1 MNELLNAIGHS
12 VVQNLGYEEGVVGL
26 SGSRRH
32 SQHARHDPQNP
43 SGNLDMGARLVADRA
58 TCPPPLACREDRP
71 NPVGVI
77 DMAITFKSVGH
88 FFAKAFS
95 AIAKE
100 IPAIQKTE
108 TTVEAVTAAA
118 GGSAV
123 IPLESAAYAV
133 LGGIAAAITAG
144 GDATT
149 SKLADAGLDV
159 GAINAVK
166 AVLAQFPNLVSLA
179 KAL

>member
-1 MNELLNAIGHS
+1 
-12 VVQNLGYEEGVVGL
+12 
-26 SGSRRH
+26 
-32 SQHARHDPQNP
+32 
-43 SGNLDMGARLVADRA
+43 
-58 TCPPPLACREDRP
+58 
-71 NPVGVI
+71 
-77 DMAITFKSVGH
+77 MAITFKSVGH

-123 IPLESAAYAV
+123 LPLESAAYAV